1 MAKDDR
7 FAPPSEPD
15 LPIDII
21 SRPPPVQSAEPLQP
35 ARMPAPRQPLRYR
48 RPLNTPLIVWVFA
61 LLGALVVFG
70 VLVKKARQIVR
81 AVPSAA
87 PTAPNMAAQVPPTS
101 WHPVQASDEGVL
113 ISVKATP
120 KDARI
125 FLDGSLVSS
134 NPIRLTRSPDSHTIL
149 VSAPGYESQS
159 FERGAAQP
167 QDIHVQLRRSA
178 RK

>member
-21 SRPPPVQSAEPLQP
+21 SRPPSAQSADPLQP
-35 ARMPAPRQPLRYR
+35 ARIPAPRERIRYR

-70 VLVKKARQIVR
+70 VVVKRARQIVT
-81 AVPSAA
+81 AVPSA
-87 PTAPNMAAQVPPTS
+87 APNMAAQVPSTS
-101 WHPVQASDEGVL
+101 WHPVQASDDGVL
-113 ISVKATP
+113 IAVKVSP

-134 NPIRLTRSPDSHTIL
+134 NPIRITRSPGTHTIL

-159 FERGAAQP
+159 FERDGAQP

-178 RK
+178 RR